1 MIQVMAVTKVLPRSV
16 DTNALQLRRL
26 TVDEI
31 IFLVEDAPE
40 GGYCARALG
49 YSIFT
54 EGDTWSELSAAVRD
68 AVACHF
74 DSPAAPRVIRLHL
87 VREEVIPA

>member
-1 MIQVMAVTKVLPRSV
+1 M
-16 DTNALQLRRL
+16 
-26 TVDEI
+26 DEI

-40 GGYCARALG
+40 GGFSARALG

-54 EGDTWSELSAAVRD
+54 AADTELELHAMIKD

-74 DSPAAPRVIRLHL
+74 DDGEAPRIIRLHY
-87 VREEVIPA
+87 VRQEVIQA